1 MKDISLELLEK
12 IRKDFTSRVT
22 NSQRIKTLY
31 KMIEDGSATYAEA
44 EEYALLVGDALSQ
57 AFGNY
62 LSSDILP
69 DGKMYYNIAD
79 RVLRPLI
86 EEDYSLI
93 SDAAVKVQ
101 AALNKKANLGIKV
114 QTAALDT
121 ERVNSIINSVADA
134 DVFDDISWLLD
145 EPLKN
150 LFLSFVTNT
159 LKENVEFQGK
169 AGLKAQIIR
178 KHEAKAC
185 KWCLGLAG
193 TYSYPDL
200 PRDVYRR
207 HQRCRCTV
215 LYDPGNGR
223 MENVHTH
230 KAVTSQEEAEVEAR
244 QFIGLKVNGTTV
256 KKASGHALDQLASR
270 NITVDRV
277 KDTISSPLKVKTVSD
292 KQGQRM
298 MVVIGK
304 KATLRIDPDTG
315 EILTAYPTH
324 KQTARQYR
332 KRKEA
337 KK

>member
-1 MKDISLELLEK
+1 MKDIAPELLEK
-12 IRKDFTSRVT
+12 IRRDFIARIT
-22 NSQRIKTLY
+22 NSQRIKALY
-31 KMIEDGSATYAEA
+31 KLIEDGSATYAEA
-44 EEYALLVGDALSQ
+44 EEYALLVGDSLSQ
-57 AFGNY
+57 AFGRY

-86 EEDYSLI
+86 EEDYNLV
-93 SDAAVKVQ
+93 SDATVKVQ
-101 AALNKKANLGIKV
+101 AALNKRANIGIKV
-114 QTAALDT
+114 QTAALDV
-121 ERVNSIINSVADA
+121 ERIDSIIGSVADA
-134 DVFDDISWLLD
+134 DIFDDISWLLD

-150 LFLSFVTNT
+150 LSLSFVTNI

-169 AGLKAQIIR
+169 AGLKPRIIR

-193 TYSYPDL
+193 TYSYPVED
-200 PRDVYRR
+200 RDVYRR

-230 KAVTSQEEAEVEAR
+230 KTVTSQEEAEVEAR
-244 QFIGLKVNGTTV
+244 QFIGLKVDGTTV
-256 KKASGHALDQLASR
+256 KKASGHTLEQMASR

-277 KDTISSPLKVKTVSD
+277 KDAISSPLNVKTVSD
-292 KQGQRM
+292 KQGQNM

-324 KQTARQYR
+324 KKTAKQYK
-332 KRKEA
+332 KRKGG

>member
-1 MKDISLELLEK
+1 MKDIAPELLEK

-22 NSQRIKTLY
+22 NSHRINTLY
-31 KMIEDGSATYAEA
+31 KMIEEGRATYAEA

-57 AFGNY
+57 ALGNY

-86 EEDYSLI
+86 EEDYNLV
-93 SDAAVKVQ
+93 SDAALKVQ
-101 AALNKKANLGIKV
+101 VALNKQANIGIKV
-114 QTAALDT
+114 QSAELDT
-121 ERVNSIINSVADA
+121 ERIDSMISSVANA
-134 DVFDDISWLLD
+134 ESYDDISWLLD

-150 LFLSFVTNT
+150 LSLSFVTNT

-169 AGLKAQIIR
+169 AGLKPQIIR

-193 TYSYPDL
+193 TYSYPNL

-223 MENVHTH
+223 MDNIQTH
-230 KAVTSQEEAEVEAR
+230 KAVTSQEEAAVEAR
-244 QFIGLKVNGTTV
+244 QFIGLKVNGTIV

-277 KDTISSPLKVKTVSD
+277 KDAISSPLNVKTVSD
-292 KQGQRM
+292 KQGRSTMIVTGQ
-298 MVVIGK
+298 
-304 KATLRIDPDTG
+304 KATLRIDTETG